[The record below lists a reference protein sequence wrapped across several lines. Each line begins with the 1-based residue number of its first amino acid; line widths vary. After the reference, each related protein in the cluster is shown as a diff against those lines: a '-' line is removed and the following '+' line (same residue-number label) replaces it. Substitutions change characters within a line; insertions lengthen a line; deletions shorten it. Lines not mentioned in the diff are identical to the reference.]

1 MLKKQNLFW
10 GVAFI
15 ILDVIAIVREVVEKT
30 AQEAGEI
37 FLTGYIVACVIL
49 GIIGIAYTVLGI
61 IGFVKD
67 TPDTP
72 KKKGDTKAM
81 CVVAMFCA
89 VAYALTY
96 LKLPVSFLSLEIKD
110 AVIVLCT
117 LIFGPMAGLKIAVL
131 VPFLEMIT
139 HSSTGVYGLIMN
151 ILSSATFAVVAG
163 LIYKYKRSFYGAI
176 VALVSGVFSV
186 TAVML
191 IANLFV
197 TPFYMGVPT
206 EMVLKLMPTLFLP
219 FNLVKS
225 ALNGAVVLLLYKPFS
240 TVLKRTRL
248 IEYGLSDVKKK
259 EGNVTRSVLVT
270 VASVVV
276 IAAAL
281 CLVVFVIIPMNSN

>member
-10 GVAFI
+10 GVTFI
-15 ILDVIAIVREVVEKT
+15 VLDVIAIIVEAVKKT
-30 AQEAGEI
+30 AQTAGDK
-37 FLTGYIVACVIL
+37 FFTGYIVACVIFGL
-49 GIIGIAYTVLGI
+49 IGIAYTVLGI
-61 IGFVKD
+61 IGFVKN
-67 TPDTP
+67 TPDTH
-72 KKKGDTKAM
+72 KKKNDTKTM

-117 LIFGPMAGLKIAVL
+117 LIFGPMAGLKIAVI

-151 ILSSATFAVVAG
+151 ILSSATFALVAG

-176 VALVSGVFSV
+176 VALASGVFSV

-191 IANLFV
+191 IANIFI
-197 TPFYMGVPT
+197 TPFYMNAPT
-206 EMVLKLMPTLFLP
+206 EMVMSMMPTLFLP

-225 ALNGAVVLLLYKPFS
+225 VLNGATVLLLYKPFS

-248 IEYGLSDVKKK
+248 IEYSLSDVKKK
-259 EGNVTRSVLVT
+259 EGVSGRSITVTAIAL
-270 VASVVV
+270 AV
-276 IAAAL
+276 IAAAI
-281 CLVVFVIIPMNSN
+281 CLVAFVIIPINS